1 MMCRVLDV
9 SESGYYRHC
18 SHVSVKSRIN
28 DAALLT
34 HIRAMHAE
42 VKGEYSWPR
51 MWKALQAKGIK
62 VSKERVRQMMKQNGI
77 QARGKR
83 KFVVT
88 TDSKHHLP
96 IVPNLLQRHFTTGA
110 PNQVWTG
117 DITYIQTDEGWHYL
131 AVVLDL
137 FSRQVVGFSMQAHMW
152 TSLVTDALRMAWFR
166 RKPLKLSGL
175 IYHSDRG
182 S

>member
-28 DAALLT
+28 DTALLT

-96 IVPNLLQRHFTTGA
+96 I
-110 PNQVWTG
+110 
-117 DITYIQTDEGWHYL
+117 
-131 AVVLDL
+131 
-137 FSRQVVGFSMQAHMW
+137 
-152 TSLVTDALRMAWFR
+152 
-166 RKPLKLSGL
+166 GL
-175 IYHSDRG
+175 IYCNVTLQRVRQIKYG
-182 S
+182 RATLLIFKPTKAGTTLR